1 MNIDELIKLATI
13 PENSESVMCDIEK
26 FSEEM
31 RNLREFVESEKLKSV
46 AVERNSEQLNAV
58 LERIENENF
67 ELKEYDD
74 VAVRQLV
81 ERVVVEGK
89 NRITV
94 RIKGGFEVRKELGN
108 DG

>member
-1 MNIDELIKLATI
+1 
-13 PENSESVMCDIEK
+13 MCDIEK

-94 RIKGGFEVRKELGN
+94 RFKGGFEVRKEL
-108 DG
+108 